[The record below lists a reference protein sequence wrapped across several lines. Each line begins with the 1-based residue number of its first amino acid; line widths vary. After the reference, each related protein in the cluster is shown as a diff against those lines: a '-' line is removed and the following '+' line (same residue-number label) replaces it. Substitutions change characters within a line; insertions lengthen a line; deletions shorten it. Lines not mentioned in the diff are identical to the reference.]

1 MHSIS
6 TKIPHSS
13 LLIPNFYYLVVKSL
27 TICLICEGCYPYV
40 VGGVSSW
47 IQQLV
52 TAMPERKFIIY
63 AIGASETIK
72 GKFKYVIPD
81 NVIEIKEIFLED
93 VLNEDAVNINV
104 NIPQWAKEEIADL
117 LLGKSE
123 NWGKLFRFF
132 NDMPHK
138 ISDFLMTDDFYDI
151 AEIVYKN
158 GYENSI
164 FVDFLWTLRS
174 MYMTL
179 FYVLKQLPPSADLY
193 HSVSTGYAGVA
204 GAMGK
209 YFFGSPYI
217 LTEHGIYTRERE
229 EEIIKANWIPG
240 DYKDLWINFFY
251 NMSRCSYAF
260 TDKTVALF
268 EANSEIQAEMG
279 CAKEKQLV
287 IPNGINPQEF
297 ENSLAK
303 DENDESINV
312 GAIIRVVSIKD
323 IKTMLY
329 AFDIV
334 KREIPNAKFYIMGP
348 TEEDPEYYEECL
360 DVLDSLGTKD
370 VIFTG
375 RINVKDYINKM
386 DMLVL
391 TSISEGMPLSVMEA
405 MAAGKPNIT
414 TNVGSCKELLLG
426 RKDDKM
432 GECGTVVPI
441 MDNEGIAQAIIS
453 LCKNEELRLKMGSIG
468 NQRLK
473 KFYTEKQFKDAY
485 KKLYKSYDKRAE
497 YAN

>member
-1 MHSIS
+1 M
-6 TKIPHSS
+6 
-13 LLIPNFYYLVVKSL
+13 

-47 IQQLV
+47 IQQLI

-63 AIGASETIK
+63 AIGASKTIK
-72 GKFKYVIPD
+72 GKFKYIIPD
-81 NVIEIKEIFLED
+81 NVIEIREIFLED
-93 VLNEDAVNINV
+93 VLNEQPAKIEIS
-104 NIPQWAKEEIADL
+104 IPQWAKEEIADL
-117 LLGKSE
+117 LLGKSD

-132 NDMPHK
+132 NDMPYEV
-138 ISDFLMTDDFYDI
+138 SDFLMTSDFYDI
-151 AEIVYKN
+151 AEIVYKSS
-158 GYENSI
+158 YEHSI

-179 FYVLKQLPPSADLY
+179 FYVLKQLPPEADLY

-240 DYKDLWINFFY
+240 DFKDLWVDFFY
-251 NMSRCSYAF
+251 NMSRCTYAF
-260 TDKTVALF
+260 TDKTIALF
-268 EANSEIQAEMG
+268 EANSEIQSGMG

-287 IPNGINPQEF
+287 ISNGINPEDF
-297 ENSLAK
+297 ENLPK
-303 DENDESINV
+303 KNENDDSINV

-329 AFDIV
+329 SFDIV

-360 DVLDSLGTKD
+360 DVLDSLGTND
-370 VIFTG
+370 VVFTG
-375 RINVKDYINKM
+375 RISVKDYINKM

-391 TSISEGMPLSVMEA
+391 TSISEGMPLSVIEA
-405 MAAGKPNIT
+405 MAASKPNVT
-414 TNVGSCKELLLG
+414 TNVGSCKELLYG
-426 RKDDKM
+426 RKDDKL
-432 GECGTVVPI
+432 GECGIVAPV
-441 MDNEGIAQAIIS
+441 MDNEGIADAIIT
-453 LCKNEELRLKMGSIG
+453 LCKSEELRLKMGSIG
-468 NQRLK
+468 NKRLRK
-473 KFYTEKQFKDAY
+473 YYTEKQFKDAY
-485 KKLYKSYDKRAE
+485 KKLYASYDNKVE
-497 YAN
+497 FTS